1 MFMRTVQQN
10 VFLIL
15 NSVSVTAVTDPELIR
30 PSISVMTHSLDQ
42 KVVRKARKCAAE
54 VAANA
59 VNDIAALNQIS
70 KQSSICQDQPTAI
83 NYRGG
88 IICEFWAHKKH
99 GFPPSASPPLAD
111 HPCGSA
117 PLMAWPRGGHSPGL
131 DPGFHTQL
139 LLSCFLQLSFLS
151 SLGHLGVQQQL

>member
-1 MFMRTVQQN
+1 MRTVQQN

-131 DPGFHTQL
+131 DTGFVNSSF
-139 LLSCFLQLSFLS
+139 SCFLQLSILS
-151 SLGHLGVQQQL
+151 CSPFACCSQLQ